1 LDLNAKGKEY
11 VAKQLVTLIKVQT
24 NKSEQTVL
32 PLDWKKTPRQDE
44 IKKCKNKDHI
54 SSEEDLEIISVEI
67 DKQQGKIPAMLFSKR
82 LRRPPTSRSDDFL
95 W

>member
-1 LDLNAKGKEY
+1 
-11 VAKQLVTLIKVQT
+11 VTLIKVQP

-32 PLDWKKTPRQDE
+32 PLDWKMTPRQDE
-44 IKKCKNKDHI
+44 IKKCKNKDRI

-67 DKQQGKIPAMLFSKR
+67 DKQQGKLPAMLLSKR
-82 LRRPPTSRSDDFL
+82 PRRPPASRSDDFL